1 MGLPVLFEVGISE
14 GTFLAGNFGVGF
26 GRPVEPDLEEKAVT
40 LTAVDALTL
49 HAQHSWTARAKSW
62 MEILAS
68 SETEK
73 QANIQSMDS
82 IVQAPMNLL
91 VHQDG
96 ARVTDTLNSSH
107 YYGLFL
113 RFLEDPLAKSEEY
126 KEILLRSDLVDS
138 TVYRG
143 QCIKLSAETTL
154 PYDEVRSLVPLTD
167 WKPSPDVAAQ
177 LVMNNYLAMRNPAT
191 PYRIVAKIDEFGRI
205 VVFEGLH
212 RTVLNH
218 LAGFTSQPA
227 IILHRSPE
235 WLAFVDFFRSE
246 GEALYKDGK
255 TLYHEI
261 RHPDFADF
269 KVIRQDRSGPIIDFL
284 QRRGGVKRGLDI
296 GSMIGFYS
304 HALGI
309 AGYEMHA
316 IEYEKKYADAFRR
329 LTTLYNSGATVEN
342 SDLYKVEIPGDRF
355 DFAIMLSI
363 VYHLIRN
370 DPERAE
376 KLISDLR
383 EKIPLFF
390 IDTETRTGILPES
403 RLRALFPGFSFEC
416 LFRGDDGRDIFAIS
430 W

>member
-1 MGLPVLFEVGISE
+1 MPHGS
-14 GTFLAGNFGVGF
+14 AR
-26 GRPVEPDLEEKAVT
+26 RPTE
-40 LTAVDALTL
+40 
-49 HAQHSWTARAKSW
+49 QRAKMKSL
-62 MEILAS
+62 I
-68 SETEK
+68 
-73 QANIQSMDS
+73 D
-82 IVQAPMNLL
+82 APSNLL

-96 ARVTDTLNSSH
+96 IPIIKALDPTN
-107 YYGLFL
+107 YYGVFRDFL
-113 RFLEDPLAKSEEY
+113 VDPHENDRAFLKFLVDPTV
-126 KEILLRSDLVDS
+126 VDS
-138 TVYRG
+138 TIYRA
-143 QCIKLSAETTL
+143 QCIKLAAETTIS
-154 PYDEVRSLVPLTD
+154 YEEAGALVPLTD
-167 WKPSPDVAAQ
+167 WKPSPEIAAQ

-304 HALGI
+304 HALGM

-316 IEYEKKYADAFRR
+316 IEYEKKYAEAFRR
-329 LTTLYNSGATVEN
+329 LATLYNSGATVEN
-342 SDLYKVEIPGDRF
+342 SDLYETDIPGGHF

-363 VYHLIRN
+363 VYHLVRN
-370 DPERAE
+370 DPARSESLIAE
-376 KLISDLR
+376 LR

-390 IDTETRTGILPES
+390 VDTESRTGLLPES

-416 LFRGDDGRDIFAIS
+416 LFRGTDGRDIFAIYR
-430 W
+430 